1 MSSSKFLA
9 LFAASATMLL
19 SACNSAAPPPV
30 ASAPAAPSP
39 PAPGVVG
46 TSIGQSLSDKDKDVA
61 IAAQQAA
68 VSSGARKA
76 WKGSQG
82 AYGFVTPDPE
92 GAGGCRGYTHRIF
105 INGRPQEAKGQ
116 ACKSGDGWR
125 VNS

>member
-1 MSSSKFLA
+1 MSSSKFLSLIVGA
-9 LFAASATMLL
+9 ATMLL
-19 SACNSAAPPPV
+19 AACNSAAPPPV
-30 ASAPAAPSP
+30 ASAPAAPPP

-46 TSIGQSLSDKDKDVA
+46 TAIGQNLSEKDKDTA

-82 AYGFVTPDPE
+82 AYGFITPEAE
-92 GAGGCRGYTHRIF
+92 GAGGCRAYTHRIF